1 VTTLGSGTFGR
12 YRLAVL
18 VAVLV
23 IAGLAIAWDYL
34 ARDNEGTSY
43 AYSAM
48 LADAGAG
55 RVASISQEGTQL
67 AVLLVGESA
76 PRTVFVA
83 SDAVNVYAEVC
94 AATGKQPGPDCAIQY
109 EVTQPSAS
117 AQWVG
122 LIITALLPVVLIG
135 GFIFFM
141 MRSAQRK
148 QT

>member
-1 VTTLGSGTFGR
+1 MTTLGSGTFGR

-18 VAVLV
+18 IAVLV

-34 ARDNEGTSY
+34 ATDDEGSSY

-55 RVASISQEGTQL
+55 RVVSISQEGTQL
-67 AVLLVGESA
+67 AVLLAGESA

-109 EVTQPSAS
+109 RVTQPSATG
-117 AQWVG
+117 QWIG
-122 LIITALLPVVLIG
+122 LIVTALLPVLLIG
-135 GFIFFM
+135 AFITFM

>member
-1 VTTLGSGTFGR
+1 VTTRGSGTFGR
-12 YRLAVL
+12 FRLGILVVVLAVF
-18 VAVLV
+18 
-23 IAGLAIAWDYL
+23 GLAMAWDYL
-34 ARDNEGTSY
+34 TADGEGTSY

-55 RVASISQEGTQL
+55 KVVSISQEGTQL

-109 EVTQPSAS
+109 EVTQPSATGE
-117 AQWVG
+117 WVG
-122 LIITALLPVVLIG
+122 LLITAFLPVLLIG

-141 MRSAQRK
+141 MRSAQQK
-148 QT
+148 NQ

>member
-1 VTTLGSGTFGR
+1 VTTLGSGALGR
-12 YRLAVL
+12 FRLGIL
-18 VAVLV
+18 VAILA

-34 ARDNEGTSY
+34 ATDDEGTSY

-55 RVASISQEGTQL
+55 RVVSISQEGTQL
-67 AVLLVGESA
+67 AVLLAGESA
-76 PRTVFVA
+76 RRTVFVA

-94 AATGKQPGPDCAIQY
+94 AASGKQPGPDCAIQY

-117 AQWVG
+117 GQWIG
-122 LIITALLPVVLIG
+122 LIITAFLPVLLIS

-141 MRSAQRK
+141 MRSAQQKK
-148 QT
+148 Q

>member
-12 YRLAVL
+12 FRLGILIAVL
-18 VAVLV
+18 A

-34 ARDNEGTSY
+34 ATDDEGTSY

-55 RVASISQEGTQL
+55 RVVSISQEGTQL
-67 AVLLVGESA
+67 AVFLAGESA

-94 AATGKQPGPDCAIQY
+94 AASGKQPGPDCAIQY

-117 AQWVG
+117 GQWIG
-122 LIITALLPVVLIG
+122 LIITAFLPVFLIG